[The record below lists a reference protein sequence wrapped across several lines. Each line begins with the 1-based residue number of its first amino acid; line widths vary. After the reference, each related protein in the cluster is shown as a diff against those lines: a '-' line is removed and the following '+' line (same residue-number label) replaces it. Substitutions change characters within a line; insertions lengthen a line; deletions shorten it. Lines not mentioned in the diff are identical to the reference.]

1 MKRKFAA
8 MVLGMAVTLTS
19 MSSVYAAETEMVNE
33 AVADTAAGEADAED
47 PEKESA
53 ALWGEV
59 MSVDEGSITISTG
72 ALAAAMEMELPEP
85 ESGQPDEAGQEEATN
100 AEISL
105 EETDEGAEELPM
117 PEENG
122 SPDEIQ
128 VTLLPDDGEMTV
140 AITEDTE
147 VYYVYGDTRLETLEQ
162 VAAEFAGVELPEA
175 EEVPVEEIQLQENV
189 AEEGTEVSEEGTDSN
204 AAAAEEMAEKAK
216 STVSVEEA
224 AMDGVLEGDLIGI
237 ILDEDGNAQTILVV
251 LPESEVITTEEIA
264 EEDAEAADTEAIEIV
279 EEEIVI
285 E

>member
-1 MKRKFAA
+1 MKRKLAA

-33 AVADTAAGEADAED
+33 EVTDAAAGEAAAED
-47 PEKESA
+47 PAEESV

-72 ALAAAMEMELPEP
+72 TLAAAMEMELPEP
-85 ESGQPDEAGQEEATN
+85 ESGEPDEAGQNEATDV
-100 AEISL
+100 EISL
-105 EETDEGAEELPM
+105 EEAGEGAEELPM

-122 SPDEIQ
+122 SPEEIQ
-128 VTLLPDDGEMTV
+128 VTLLPDDEEMTV

-147 VYYVYGDTRLETLEQ
+147 VYYVYGDTRRETLEQ

-175 EEVPVEEIQLQENV
+175 EEAPVEEIQPQENV

-204 AAAAEEMAEKAK
+204 AAAEEMAEKAK
-216 STVSVEEA
+216 STASVEEA

-251 LPESEVITTEEIA
+251 LPESELITTEEIA